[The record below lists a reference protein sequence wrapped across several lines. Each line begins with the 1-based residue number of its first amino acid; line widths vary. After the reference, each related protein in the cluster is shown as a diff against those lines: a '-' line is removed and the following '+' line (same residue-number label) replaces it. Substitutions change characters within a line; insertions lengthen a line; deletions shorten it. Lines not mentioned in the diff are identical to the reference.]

1 MNHDFYM
8 KQALEQAELALFDG
22 EFPVGCVIV
31 HKGNVVVRSRR
42 TNSANQNM
50 NEIDHA
56 EIIALK
62 HLSGI
67 VPPSERKDVVLYST
81 MEPCLMCFA
90 AIMLSGIRHVV
101 YSYEDAM
108 GGGTACNPQTLPPL
122 YSSAEMTMVKGI
134 MRKES
139 LDLFKRFFLLPHNRY
154 WKGSYL
160 EQYTL
165 DSI

>member
-1 MNHDFYM
+1 MNHHHYM
-8 KQALEQAELALFDG
+8 KLALEEARLALGDG

-31 HKGNVVVRSRR
+31 HRGRVVALARR
-42 TNSANQNM
+42 ENSGAGTM

-62 HLSGI
+62 KLSGA
-67 VPPSERKDVVLYST
+67 VPLSERNETVIYTT

-90 AIMLSGIRHVV
+90 AIMLSGLRTVV
-101 YSYEDAM
+101 YAYEDAM
-108 GGGTACNPQTLPPL
+108 GGGTSCDRNVLPPL
-122 YSSAEMTMVKGI
+122 YRDAEMTLVRDV

-139 LDLFKRFFLLPHNRY
+139 LDLFKAFFRLPHNRY

-160 EQYTL
+160 EKYTL
-165 DSI
+165 KAE